1 VTILT
6 KRESWKRTKG
16 PGRYTPDLTP
26 EEIANAKRA
35 LGVMLRRFG
44 TWHAAAEALG
54 AKLATV
60 KAAVDARKGKPSV
73 GLALRVA
80 RVVGVPLEDIL
91 AGTWPK
97 DGACTMCGR
106 TG

>member
-1 VTILT
+1 MAILT
-6 KRESWKRTKG
+6 ERTSWKRAKG
-16 PGRYTPDLTP
+16 PGRYTPDLTA
-26 EEIANAKRA
+26 EEIANARRA
-35 LGVMLRRFG
+35 LRVMLRRFG
-44 TWHAAAEALG
+44 SWGAAADAMG
-54 AKLATV
+54 AKAATLE
-60 KAAVDARKGKPSV
+60 AAVNERKGKPSV

-97 DGACTMCGR
+97 EGACPMCGR